1 MTSVLWNKFLNAKK
15 EKLSDILKK
24 VKIFSQLKTKEMR
37 EIIKIG
43 NIRTYKDNEVIFRKG
58 ENSYGMFII
67 LKGNVDIYLK
77 ERSKITVLA
86 RYSKY
91 EYFGE
96 ISLVVG
102 NLRTANAVAKGDTKL
117 FYIFRDD
124 FKHLIETNQKVCI
137 QFYENLVKLLVEKI
151 EYFDTIIHKQKRK

>member
-1 MTSVLWNKFLNAKK
+1 MTSVLWNKFLSGKK

-24 VKIFSQLKTKEMR
+24 VKIFSQLKSKEIK

-43 NIRTYKDNEVIFRKG
+43 NIRSYKDGEVIFRKG

-77 ERSKITVLA
+77 EKKKITNLA
-86 RYSKY
+86 SYSKY

-102 NLRTANAVAKGDTKL
+102 NIRTANTVAKGDTKL

-124 FKHLIETNQKVCI
+124 FKHLIESNQKVCF
-137 QFYENLVKLLVEKI
+137 QFYENLIQLLVEKI
-151 EYFDTIIHKQKRK
+151 EYFDTAIHKQKQ